1 MPTAPTRAGAATE
14 SEPAPALELQD
25 LSWAVGGAVIVDGVA
40 LAARSGEFVALI
52 GPNGAGKTSL
62 FNLVSGLTRPTRG
75 RVLLSGADVTR
86 ERPYQR
92 TRRGLG
98 RTFQTSSVFA
108 DLSVEENVG
117 LAAQARTGDSHR
129 FWRRAAS
136 ASGPRTAE
144 VLELVRLAHRSGAEA
159 GGLSHGDKRK
169 LELALLLARGPELI
183 LLDEPMAGVSAGE
196 VGELTGV
203 IRDVQRE
210 RRCTVLMVEHH
221 MEVLLELAD
230 RLAVMHHGALLA
242 FAAPETAMADPQVQA
257 AYLGE
262 PL

>member
-1 MPTAPTRAGAATE
+1 MSVSPPPSH
-14 SEPAPALELQD
+14 SEPQAAPALTLTD
-25 LSWAVGGAVIVDGVA
+25 LSWSVGGATIVDRVTMHVA
-40 LAARSGEFVALI
+40 TGEFIAVI

-62 FNLVSGLTRPTRG
+62 FNLVSGLTRPTGG
-75 RVLLSGADVTR
+75 RILLGGTDVTT

-108 DLSVEENVG
+108 DLSVEENVD
-117 LAAQARTGDSHR
+117 LAAQARAGGSHR
-129 FWRRAAS
+129 FWRRAA
-136 ASGPRTAE
+136 AAGGLGTTE
-144 VLELVRLAHRSGAEA
+144 VLELVRLDHRRAATA

-196 VGELTGV
+196 VGELTAV
-203 IRDVQRE
+203 IHAVQRE
-210 RRCTVLMVEHH
+210 RHCTVLMVEHH
-221 MEVLLELAD
+221 MEVLLDMAD
-230 RLAVMHHGALLA
+230 RLAVMHHGELLA
-242 FAAPETAMADPQVQA
+242 FAAPETAMADPDVQA

-262 PL
+262 SL